1 MRGVVVRADEWSFP
15 PRCGPWNDKPA
26 DDPRPNRSLP
36 AFTISGCAAQHRGD
50 RPEQQDRVAI
60 LRGRR
65 APRCVL
71 GLLADGVGGRSGGAL
86 ASDQVV
92 STAQRRF
99 DEHGPDDA
107 VERFFEDLVAEIHV
121 VLQLAGATAALQPHS
136 TRALVT
142 VLVQPDRVDWCHVG
156 DSRLYHVR
164 DGAVVQRTV
173 DDTLGERMLRERRM
187 SADRVRLHPSRGLLT
202 QALGG
207 SRVPVPTFG
216 SVPRPA
222 TGRRVPAVLG
232 RRVERAGRGR
242 DRPGDRGRLPA
253 RRPRVAARGRASGP
267 TGTATTAR
275 WAAQAGAGAGRLSA
289 GRHGPR
295 IALDPPAHRPRSAR
309 ARPAHRPRSARAR
322 PPRSARRRPRSARR
336 RGRRLSA
343 SPARRPRP
351 AATPRP
357 GASGHRRAPPRD
369 ASRPPRAAPPPPGVA
384 HAARPRGRRALPC
397 RAAGRRA
404 PARAPPRAPGTGG
417 APFGLDATRVALRL
431 AACAL
436 RAIGRGAPLE
446 SRRLGRTLRP
456 PGLGGGGPRVE
467 RAAVLVAPARVLV
480 GPRRTVGERLG
491 RPLVQRPRVGLA
503 QHAVDGHLDVVE
515 AGPHQALAR
524 ARTSARQALTK
535 SAGSR

>member
-1 MRGVVVRADEWSFP
+1 MTPVQTDR
-15 PRCGPWNDKPA
+15 
-26 DDPRPNRSLP
+26 L

-136 TRALVT
+136 TLVT

-216 SVPRPA
+216 SV
-222 TGRRVPAVLG
+222 
-232 RRVERAGRGR
+232 R
-242 DRPGDRGRLPA
+242 DPRPGDAFLLCSDGAWSELGEDEI
-253 RRPRVAARGRASGP
+253 GRA
-267 TGTATTAR
+267 
-275 WAAQAGAGAGRLSA
+275 
-289 GRHGPR
+289 
-295 IALDPPAHRPRSAR
+295 IAD
-309 ARPAHRPRSARAR
+309 
-322 PPRSARRRPRSARR
+322 
-336 RGRRLSA
+336 A
-343 SPARRPRP
+343 S
-351 AATPRP
+351 
-357 GASGHRRAPPRD
+357 PRD
-369 ASRPPRAAPPPPGVA
+369 ALASLLG
-384 HAARPRGRRALPC
+384 AARERADGHGDNCSMVLLRLEP
-397 RAAGRRA
+397 A
-404 PARAPPRAPGTGG
+404 PAA
-417 APFGLDATRVALRL
+417 
-431 AACAL
+431 
-436 RAIGRGAPLE
+436 
-446 SRRLGRTLRP
+446 
-456 PGLGGGGPRVE
+456 
-467 RAAVLVAPARVLV
+467 
-480 GPRRTVGERLG
+480 
-491 RPLVQRPRVGLA
+491 
-503 QHAVDGHLDVVE
+503 
-515 AGPHQALAR
+515 
-524 ARTSARQALTK
+524 
-535 SAGSR
+535 